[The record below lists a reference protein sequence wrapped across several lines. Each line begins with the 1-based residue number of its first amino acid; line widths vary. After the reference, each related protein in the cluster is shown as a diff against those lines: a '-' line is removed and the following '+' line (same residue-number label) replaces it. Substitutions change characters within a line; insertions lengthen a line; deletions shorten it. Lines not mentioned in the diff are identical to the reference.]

1 MRKISILFLA
11 ITLGVGHF
19 FYQRNKDRRPASVVT
34 RTFPDYFPDHIYLSL
49 DEQTKLEGPIES
61 ADRNGEYMKRIFG
74 LLVQSADRHARDD
87 WYFESDGIY
96 QTYNAFLLA
105 TLLVP
110 YHESRYVHMRRRD
123 QSRCSSVTN
132 DSYKLNKDEIRELFK
147 EKRMTIDAQI
157 ASIQNE
163 INELNIAYKKKMTA
177 SENAENRRAVKN
189 LKIDQKALE
198 KEKKNIL
205 SNEGKAFS
213 AKKAL
218 SKFDQLTGEN
228 EIVKCDELGSDVDQ
242 LLVSYDYNDIGIMM
256 FNMKANPDAFSSGRV
271 FSTKKFIDDGIDHLY
286 YSFNRNA
293 GEGNDKSKFPCLDI
307 KGAPYYYNLIRSA
320 WSNYN
325 GGHSIERACRFHDSM
340 NCLKKIYKRYRD
352 GHEKTFFDYN
362 YAFQKNNQSLKNVIE
377 RYEYNQLDGN
387 IDLNSFSCR
396 FQKNDWDFMEN
407 FVSFLFEEKSYLHL
421 YLPAASLERKAL
433 QEIVNNVKNGSNKR
447 TYIEQVLKTD
457 YMNYL
462 DRPYTEGAASD
473 YVDESVSKSLK
484 KAQSKLEKLID
495 DLTEKSNNDI
505 YRVKLPGLYKRLE
518 DLESKQ
524 SKASGSSEVLK
535 SLYAKRKE
543 LQEAKAEL
551 EKSGIQVILDRI
563 NKQEQEMSEII
574 SKYQDASTVSKT
586 KEFYQELEL
595 RMLKN
600 FNIKKSDSLR
610 VINEELLEVEF
621 KILEH
626 SNNQHD
632 YSNEI
637 ESTLSEIKEI
647 ERTAK
652 DAEQEKEKLQE
663 DLQAS
668 KQTVDYEGE
677 LPKVHNETFDHY
689 ISGQGINI
697 RFAPKSGE
705 TLCGNTKSL
714 SDSSLIQISIVE
726 PKIINGY
733 QKVYSP
739 SFEEFK
745 GSKCE
750 SGEAYVY
757 STFIKKILKGEQ
769 GKTYGIATGGVRIR
783 TDYNRGKD
791 TGQVLHPGERVVVL
805 EEKDWGDPW
814 YRIVT
819 ESGFEGWVWM
829 RIRYVESL

>member
-1 MRKISILFLA
+1 MVIA
-11 ITLGVGHF
+11 LGVGHF
-19 FYQRNKDRRPASVVT
+19 FYQKNKDRSPASVSK

-49 DEQTKLEGPIES
+49 SESTKLEGPIES

-74 LLVQSADRHARDD
+74 ILVQSADEHARND

-132 DSYKLNKDEIRELFK
+132 DSYSLNRDEIKELFE
-147 EKRMTIDAQI
+147 EKTRIIDSKMNAL
-157 ASIQNE
+157 QNQ
-163 INELNIAYKKKMTA
+163 INELNVEYKKKMTA
-177 SENAENRRAVKN
+177 SENQENRRAVNN
-189 LKIDQKALE
+189 LKIELKSLTKERKDLLSSERKA
-198 KEKKNIL
+198 I
-205 SNEGKAFS
+205 S
-213 AKKAL
+213 AKAAL
-218 SKFDQLTGEN
+218 SKFDELASEA
-228 EIVKCDELGSDVDQ
+228 EIVKCNNLGSEVDQ

-271 FSTKKFIDDGIDHLY
+271 FSTKKFIDDGVDHLY
-286 YSFNRNA
+286 NSFNRNA
-293 GEGNDKSKFPCLDI
+293 GEGDNKSKFPCLDT
-307 KGAPYYYNLIRSA
+307 KGSPYYYNLIRSA

-325 GGHSIERACRFHDSM
+325 GGHSIQRACRFQDSM
-340 NCLKKIYKRYRD
+340 NCLKKIHQLYKSGDSKVYR
-352 GHEKTFFDYN
+352 DYN
-362 YAFQKNNQSLKNVIE
+362 YAFQKNNQRLLNVIE
-377 RYEYNQLDGN
+377 KFEYNKLDGN

-396 FQKNDWDFMEN
+396 FKKNDWDFMEN
-407 FVSFLFEEKSYLHL
+407 FVTFLFEEKSYLHL

-433 QEIVNNVKNGSNKR
+433 QEIVDNVKNGTNKR

-457 YMNYL
+457 YMKYL
-462 DRPYTEGAASD
+462 DRPYTDGEPTD
-473 YVDESVSKSLK
+473 IVDKSVEKSLK
-484 KAQSKLEKLID
+484 KAQGKLETLINELAKKSD
-495 DLTEKSNNDI
+495 DNVH
-505 YRVKLPGLYKRLE
+505 RVKLPGLYKKLE

-524 SKASGSSEVLK
+524 SKVSGSNEILK

-543 LQEAKAEL
+543 LQAAKAEL
-551 EKSGIQVILDRI
+551 EKSGIQIILDRI

-574 SKYQDASTVSKT
+574 SKYQDPTTVSKA

-600 FNIKKSDSLR
+600 FNLKKSDSLM
-610 VINEELLEVEF
+610 VINEELLEIEF
-621 KILEH
+621 KILDH
-626 SNNQHD
+626 TKINRD
-632 YSNEI
+632 YTSEI
-637 ESTLSEIKEI
+637 ESTLTEIKAI
-647 ERTAK
+647 E
-652 DAEQEKEKLQE
+652 DSVEQLAQESEKLEE
-663 DLQAS
+663 DLQAA
-668 KQTVDYEGE
+668 KQVVDYEGD
-677 LPKVHNETFDHY
+677 LPKVEKDTFDHY

-697 RFAPKSGE
+697 RFEPRSGE
-705 TLCGNTKSL
+705 TICGNTKAL
-714 SDSSLIQISIVE
+714 SEPSLIQISIID

-739 SFEEFK
+739 AFEEFQ

-750 SGEAYVY
+750 TGEAYVY
-757 STFIKKILKGEQ
+757 ASFIKKILKGEQ

-791 TGQVLHPGERVVVL
+791 TGKVLHPGERVVVL

-829 RIRYVESL
+829 RIRYAESI